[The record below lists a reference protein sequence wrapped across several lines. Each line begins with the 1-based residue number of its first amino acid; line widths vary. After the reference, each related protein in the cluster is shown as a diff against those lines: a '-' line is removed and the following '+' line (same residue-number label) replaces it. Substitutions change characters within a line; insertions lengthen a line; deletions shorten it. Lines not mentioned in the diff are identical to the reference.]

1 MEVSTEPLHSGI
13 CDVVFTQVELLKGGI
28 HLREG
33 ERERERE
40 RGEERKGRRRREGI
54 RVGRGEGREEKGRRV
69 REGPKE

>member
-13 CDVVFTQVELLKGGI
+13 CDVVFTQVELLKGGV

-40 RGEERKGRRRREGI
+40 ERKGRE
-54 RVGRGEGREEKGRRV
+54 GEGGRE
-69 REGPKE
+69 